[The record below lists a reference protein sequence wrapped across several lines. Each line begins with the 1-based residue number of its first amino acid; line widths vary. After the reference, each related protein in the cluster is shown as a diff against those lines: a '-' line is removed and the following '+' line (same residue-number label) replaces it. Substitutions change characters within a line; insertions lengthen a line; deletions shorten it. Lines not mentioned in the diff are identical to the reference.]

1 MFCLDA
7 SDEAEAAFERMLG
20 ACKVV
25 LAWYGGV
32 LEEGFECVPTPPMG
46 SHIIRRR
53 SIGDNDELDAQ
64 HHTHMANLGEFLCIS
79 VFILIL
85 IRAIGLTACFVQL
98 FITQLESGL
107 KGTRNQ
113 SPRASPRPCTSRT
126 SAPTSTTGYALRTT
140 SSTASGS
147 AYAPASR
154 WPSTHASPPSVS
166 LF

>member
-1 MFCLDA
+1 MFCSDA

-53 SIGDNDELDAQ
+53 SIGDNDELDAR
-64 HHTHMANLGEFLCIS
+64 HHAHMANLGEFFSIS

-85 IRAIGLTACFVQL
+85 ARAIVLTACFVQL
-98 FITQLESGL
+98 FMH
-107 KGTRNQ
+107 
-113 SPRASPRPCTSRT
+113 
-126 SAPTSTTGYALRTT
+126 
-140 SSTASGS
+140 SSKVG
-147 AYAPASR
+147 
-154 WPSTHASPPSVS
+154 
-166 LF
+166 

>member
-64 HHTHMANLGEFLCIS
+64 HHAHMANLGEYLFIS

-85 IRAIGLTACFVQL
+85 TRAIGLTACFVELLQATRIIWTGA
-98 FITQLESGL
+98 ITGAAS
-107 KGTRNQ
+107 
-113 SPRASPRPCTSRT
+113 SPTFGARACRAMT
-126 SAPTSTTGYALRTT
+126 
-140 SSTASGS
+140 
-147 AYAPASR
+147 
-154 WPSTHASPPSVS
+154 
-166 LF
+166 

>member
-64 HHTHMANLGEFLCIS
+64 HHTHMANLGEFFSIS

-85 IRAIGLTACFVQL
+85 IRAIGVTACFVQL
-98 FITQLESGL
+98 FMHSSKVGERGPATNLPGPPHVPVPAGPVLVPLRQ
-107 KGTRNQ
+107 GTHRGPLLRRRTAAHTRQ
-113 SPRASPRPCTSRT
+113 RQGGHRPTRHHPR
-126 SAPTSTTGYALRTT
+126 
-140 SSTASGS
+140 
-147 AYAPASR
+147 
-154 WPSTHASPPSVS
+154 
-166 LF
+166 

>member
-64 HHTHMANLGEFLCIS
+64 HHAHMANLGEYLFIS

-85 IRAIGLTACFVQL
+85 TRAIGMTACFVQL
-98 FITQLESGL
+98 FMH
-107 KGTRNQ
+107 
-113 SPRASPRPCTSRT
+113 
-126 SAPTSTTGYALRTT
+126 
-140 SSTASGS
+140 SSKVG
-147 AYAPASR
+147 
-154 WPSTHASPPSVS
+154 
-166 LF
+166 